1 MSIAIINVGGTG
13 SGKTTNTKS
22 ILSTLNRMPKFIYDV
37 NNEYNTGQPLVNFET
52 FLAQANN
59 KKCTVIVFEEAT
71 IFFSHSSAGKDIK
84 ELLVR
89 KRHSKNIIVLNFH
102 SLRQVPLFILDFT
115 DFIYLFNT
123 KDNPANIE
131 AKFKDYPEIYSAFLS
146 VKAEKIPYN
155 KKLIDLRV

>member
-1 MSIAIINVGGTG
+1 MSIAIINIGGTG
-13 SGKTTNTKS
+13 SGKTTNTRK
-22 ILSTLNRMPKFIYDV
+22 ILGQLNRMPKHIYDV
-37 NNEYNTGQPLVNFET
+37 NNEYNTGKPLTTFET
-52 FLAQANN
+52 FLSQANN
-59 KKCTVIVFEEAT
+59 LKQTVIVFEEAT

-89 KRHSKNIIVLNFH
+89 KRHTGNIIVLNFH

-131 AKFKDYPEIYSAFLS
+131 VKFKDYPEIYSAFNQIR
-146 VKAEKIPYN
+146 EQKIPYN